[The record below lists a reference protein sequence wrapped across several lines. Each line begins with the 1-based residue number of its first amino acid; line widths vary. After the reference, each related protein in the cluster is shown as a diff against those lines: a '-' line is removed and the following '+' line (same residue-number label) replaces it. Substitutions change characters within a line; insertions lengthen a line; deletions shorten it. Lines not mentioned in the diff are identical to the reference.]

1 MNAEIEK
8 LSAQIRSHGISEYRF
23 MSVDEDNGYQW
34 LVLFN
39 GKGPGHPSR
48 PINIAQPKDA
58 PYAELKANENL
69 VHSVLI
75 AQGNDQTL
83 ENTLPLTSLL
93 NQIHKC
99 FGGNVLSQKR
109 VLEAVLKGVQIL
121 ERRETRVPV
130 PSLG

>member
-1 MNAEIEK
+1 MNAEIEN

-23 MSVDEDNGYQW
+23 MSVDEDNGYKW

-39 GKGPGHPSR
+39 GKGPGRLSCPIILAR
-48 PINIAQPKDA
+48 PIDTTN
-58 PYAELKANENL
+58 AELKANENL
-69 VHSVLI
+69 VRNVLF
-75 AQGNDQTL
+75 AEGNNQAL

-99 FGGNVLSQKR
+99 FGGNVLSQKQ
-109 VLEAVLKGVQIL
+109 VLEAVLKGVHLL
-121 ERRETRVPV
+121 EKRETRAPV